1 MTHETDSPK
10 TIGARFRG
18 RIGAFA
24 LDVELEIP
32 GRGVTALFGAS
43 GCGKTSTLRCIAGL
57 EKIRGGYLRVGDE
70 TWQDERCFR
79 PAHER
84 AVGYV
89 FQEASLFSHLDVRGN
104 LEFGWRR
111 TPPAERRLNPEEA
124 IELLGLEGLLKRA
137 PQQLSGGQRQR
148 VAIARALLAAPK
160 LLLMDEPMA
169 GLDAGSKADILP
181 WLEKLTRQ
189 LEMPVIYVSHSATE
203 VQRFADHLV
212 LMADGRAIASGPL
225 NELLTRADLPLAH
238 LDEAGAVVEA
248 KVAEHDREFH
258 LTFVEAAGV
267 RFAVSLRDLAVG
279 QRVRIRIL
287 ARDVSL
293 ALQPPQQ
300 SSITNVLPVRVLDI
314 GPDRDAAQALVRLDL
329 QGRLLLARI
338 TRRSVAM
345 LGLAPGL
352 ELYAQ
357 VKSVALMD

>member
-1 MTHETDSPK
+1 MK
-10 TIGARFRG
+10 TISARFNG
-18 RIGAFA
+18 CIGAFA
-24 LDVELEIP
+24 LDVELDIP
-32 GRGVTALFGAS
+32 ARGVTALFGAS

-57 EKIRGGYLRVGDE
+57 ERIRGGYLRVDDDI
-70 TWQDERCFR
+70 WQDAQRFK
-79 PAHER
+79 PPHER

-89 FQEASLFSHLDVRGN
+89 FQEASLFPHLDVRGN

-111 TPPAERRLNPEEA
+111 TPVAERRLAPADA
-124 IELLGLEGLLKRA
+124 IELLGLSELLTRDPLA
-137 PQQLSGGQRQR
+137 LSGGQRQR

-169 GLDAGSKADILP
+169 GLDARSKADILP

-189 LEMPVIYVSHSATE
+189 LEMPVIYVSHSASE

-212 LMADGRAIASGPL
+212 LMEDGRAVANGAL

-238 LDEAGAVVEA
+238 LDEAGAVIEA
-248 KVAEHDREFH
+248 QVVQHDPGYH
-258 LTFVEAAGV
+258 LTFVETEGI
-267 RFAVSLRDLAVG
+267 RFAVSLRDLALG

-300 SSITNVLPVRVLDI
+300 SSISNVLPVRVLDI

-329 QGRLLLARI
+329 HGAPLLARI
-338 TRRSVAM
+338 TRRSVEM
-345 LGLAPGL
+345 LGLRPGL
-352 ELYAQ
+352 ALYAQ

>member
-1 MTHETDSPK
+1 MTDAADRTK
-10 TIGARFRG
+10 TISARFNG
-18 RIGAFA
+18 RIGSFA
-24 LDVELEIP
+24 LNVELEIP

-57 EKIRGGYLRVGDE
+57 EKMHGGYLRVDQDI
-70 TWQDERCFR
+70 WQDERRFKV
-79 PAHER
+79 PHQR

-111 TPPAERRLNPEEA
+111 TPPSERRLNPADA
-124 IELLGLEGLLKRA
+124 IELLGLEELLTRA
-137 PQQLSGGQRQR
+137 PHALSGGQRQR

-169 GLDAGSKADILP
+169 GLDARSKADILP

-189 LEMPVIYVSHSATE
+189 LDMPVIYVSHSATE
-203 VQRFADHLV
+203 VQRFADYLV
-212 LMADGRAIASGPL
+212 LMEDGRAIASGPL
-225 NELLTRADLPLAH
+225 NEMLTRADLPLAH
-238 LDEAGAVVEA
+238 LDEAGAVMN
-248 KVAEHDREFH
+248 AEVVHHDPGFH
-258 LTFVEAAGV
+258 LTFVEVAGV
-267 RFAVSLRDLAVG
+267 RFAVSLRELAVG
-279 QRVRIRIL
+279 QRVRLRIL

-300 SSITNVLPVRVLDI
+300 SSITNLLPVRVLDI

-329 QGRLLLARI
+329 QGRPLLARI

-345 LGLAPGL
+345 LGLQPGL
-352 ELYAQ
+352 ALYAQ

>member
-1 MTHETDSPK
+1 MK
-10 TIGARFRG
+10 TISARFDG
-18 RIGAFA
+18 RIGSFA
-24 LDVELEIP
+24 LNVALDIP

-57 EKIRGGYLRVGDE
+57 ERIRGGRLCVDGE
-70 TWQDERCFR
+70 IWQDEHRFV
-79 PAHER
+79 PPHQR

-89 FQEASLFSHLDVRGN
+89 FQEASLFPHLDVRGN

-111 TPPAERRLNPEEA
+111 TPPGERRLNPADA
-124 IELLGLEGLLKRA
+124 IELLGLADLLTRDPA
-137 PQQLSGGQRQR
+137 LLSGGQRQR
-148 VAIARALLAAPK
+148 VAIARALLAAPR
-160 LLLMDEPMA
+160 LLLMDEPMT

-189 LEMPVIYVSHSATE
+189 LEMPVIYVSHSAAE

-212 LMADGRAIASGPL
+212 LMDEGRAIANGPL

-238 LDEAGAVVEA
+238 LDEAGAVLQARV
-248 KVAEHDREFH
+248 VQHDPGFH
-258 LTFVEAAGV
+258 LTFVETAGV
-267 RFAVSLRDLAVG
+267 RFAVSLRELALG
-279 QRVRIRIL
+279 QQVRIRIL

-300 SSITNVLPVRVLDI
+300 SSITNVLPVCVLDI

-329 QGRLLLARI
+329 QGTPLLARI

-345 LGLAPGL
+345 LNLQPGLA
-352 ELYAQ
+352 LYAQ

>member
-1 MTHETDSPK
+1 MTDEPK
-10 TIGARFRG
+10 TINARFKG
-18 RIGAFA
+18 RIGGFA
-24 LDVELEIP
+24 LDVALEIP

-57 EKIRGGYLRVGDE
+57 EKIDGGYLRVGRNI
-70 TWQDERCFR
+70 WQDEHRFT
-79 PAHER
+79 PPHLR
-84 AVGYV
+84 AIGYV
-89 FQEASLFSHLDVRGN
+89 FQEASLFPHLDVRGN

-111 TPPAERRLNPEEA
+111 TPPQERRLQPADA
-124 IELLGLEGLLKRA
+124 IELLGLAELLTRA
-137 PQQLSGGQRQR
+137 PHALSGGQRQR
-148 VAIARALLAAPK
+148 VAIARALLAAPE
-160 LLLMDEPMA
+160 LLLMDEPMT

-189 LEMPVIYVSHSATE
+189 LDMPVIYVSHSAAE

-212 LMADGRAIASGPL
+212 LLESGRVIANGPL

-238 LDEAGAVVEA
+238 LDEAGAVVQ
-248 KVAEHDREFH
+248 AEVVQHDPEFH
-258 LTFVEAAGV
+258 LTFVEVAGV
-267 RFAVSLRDLAVG
+267 RFAVSLRELAVG
-279 QRVRIRIL
+279 QQVRIRIL

-300 SSITNVLPVRVLDI
+300 SSITNVLPVRVRDV

-345 LGLAPGL
+345 LGLQPGL

>member
-1 MTHETDSPK
+1 VTEGIDRRK
-10 TIGARFRG
+10 TISARFSG
-18 RIGAFA
+18 RIGSFA
-24 LDVELEIP
+24 LNIELEIP
-32 GRGVTALFGAS
+32 GHGVTALFGAS
-43 GCGKTSTLRCIAGL
+43 GCGKTSALRCIAGL
-57 EKIRGGYLRVGDE
+57 EKISGGYLRVGE
-70 TWQDERCFR
+70 EIWQDEQRFKA
-79 PAHER
+79 PHER

-89 FQEASLFSHLDVRGN
+89 FQEASLFPHLDVRGN

-111 TPPAERRLNPEEA
+111 TPAAERRLNPAEA
-124 IELLGLEGLLKRA
+124 IELLGLSELLARA
-137 PQQLSGGQRQR
+137 PQALSGGQRQR

-189 LEMPVIYVSHSATE
+189 LDMPVIYVSHSAAE

-212 LMADGRAIASGPL
+212 LMEDGRAIASGPL
-225 NELLTRADLPLAH
+225 NELLTRPDLPLAH
-238 LDEAGAVVEA
+238 LDEAGAVVH
-248 KVAEHDREFH
+248 AEVVHHDTEFH
-258 LTFVEAAGV
+258 LTFVEVAGV

-314 GPDRDAAQALVRLDL
+314 GPDRDAAQALIRLDL

>member
-1 MTHETDSPK
+1 MK
-10 TIGARFRG
+10 TISARFNG
-18 RIGAFA
+18 RIGNFHLNVD
-24 LDVELEIP
+24 LDIP
-32 GRGVTALFGAS
+32 AQGVTALFGVS

-57 EKIRGGYLRVGDE
+57 EKIPGGYLRIDHDI
-70 TWQDERCFR
+70 WQDDSIFVA
-79 PAHER
+79 PHQR

-89 FQEASLFSHLDVRGN
+89 FQEASLFPHLDVRGN

-111 TPPAERRLNPEEA
+111 TPETERQLTLAAA
-124 IELLGLEGLLKRA
+124 IELLGLGNLLTRDVL
-137 PQQLSGGQRQR
+137 QLSGGQCQR

-169 GLDAGSKADILP
+169 GLDAQSKADILP

-189 LEMPVIYVSHSATE
+189 LAMPVIYVSHSAAE

-212 LMADGRAIASGPL
+212 LIEDGRATASGPL

-238 LDEAGAVVEA
+238 LDEAGAVLEA
-248 KVAEHDREFH
+248 DVVNHDPEFH
-258 LTFVEAAGV
+258 LTFVEVAGI
-267 RFAVSLRDLAVG
+267 RFAVSLRDLTIG

-293 ALQPPQQ
+293 ALQPPQR
-300 SSITNVLPVRVLDI
+300 SSITNVLPVSVLDI

-329 QGRLLLARI
+329 HGHPLLARI

-345 LGLAPGL
+345 LELQPGL
-352 ELYAQ
+352 PIYAQ